1 MKDFHSDRTLYIQIF
16 MLVLFA
22 GLLAKAAQLQLF
34 DNSYKARANA
44 IAVDKITQYPSRG
57 LIYDRNMKVLVNN
70 NPMYDLMVTYNQ
82 VDSEMDT
89 ALFCQLLNISN
100 EKFNKN
106 LNPNFKSNKYS
117 KFKPF
122 VFLKKISAETY
133 ARFQEHLYDF
143 PGFFVQIRNVRGY
156 PHKNAPHVLG
166 YISEVNKSQ
175 IEKSDGV
182 YEMRDYIGASGLEL
196 SYEKELRGEKGQKW
210 LLKDNLGRVV
220 GAYKNGSLDTAAISG
235 KDLIT
240 SIDLDLQT
248 YAEQLMQNKRGSV
261 VAIEPKTGEIL
272 AILSSPGYDPNLL
285 VINRNRGAALQD
297 LLGDTLNR
305 PFFDRTVMAKYP
317 PGSIFKTL
325 VGLVGMQEGTWYS
338 NKSYPCNGA
347 YHYNNISVGCR
358 NHPRIRNIEMGL
370 QYSCNSYFIAC
381 LRSVID
387 KESFYKPK
395 VGLDLF
401 VDYMHKFGLGKEL
414 NTDLPYELTGNIPT
428 VSYYDFLYPKSKG
441 GWKSPTIMSIGIGQ
455 GEIEMTTLQIAN
467 LAAII
472 ANKGHYYIP
481 HLGKGFRYNT
491 AEIDEKYKQKKE
503 VGIDPIHFE
512 SVIDGMRRV
521 VSAGTATVAK
531 IPGIDL
537 CGKTGTSQ
545 NAGEDH
551 SVFFGFAPVE
561 DPKIAIAVYVE
572 NAKYSFAAPIASLIT
587 EKYLRGNIMDWRIP
601 LEERLTKASLLDT
614 P

>member
-1 MKDFHSDRTLYIQIF
+1 MKDFHTDRTLSIQIF

-22 GLLAKAAQLQLF
+22 GLLVKAAQLQLF

-57 LIYDRNMKVLVNN
+57 LIYDRNMKLLVNN

-82 VDSEMDT
+82 VDAEMDT
-89 ALFCQLLNISN
+89 TLFCDLLNISK
-100 EKFNKN
+100 EKYEKYLNKD
-106 LNPNFKSNKYS
+106 FRSAKYS
-117 KFKPF
+117 KSIPF
-122 VFLKKISAETY
+122 VFLKKISTETY
-133 ARFQEHLYDF
+133 AKFQEHLYEF

-156 PHKNAPHVLG
+156 PHTNAPHVLG

-175 IEKSDGV
+175 IEKSEGV
-182 YEMRDYIGASGLEL
+182 YELGDYIGASGLEL
-196 SYEKELRGEKGQKW
+196 SYEKELRGEKGRKY

-220 GAYKNGSLDTAAISG
+220 GAYKNGELDTAAVSG

-240 SIDLDLQT
+240 SIDLELQT

-285 VINRNRGAALQD
+285 VINRNRGAALED

-325 VGLVGMQEGTWYS
+325 VGLVGMQEGTWS
-338 NKSYPCNGA
+338 ANKPVTCNGA
-347 YHYNNISVGCR
+347 YYYNNISVGCR
-358 NHPRIRNIEMGL
+358 DHPRARNIAVGL
-370 QYSCNSYFIAC
+370 QYSCNSYFIQC
-381 LRSVID
+381 LRSIID

-395 VGLDLF
+395 VGLDIF
-401 VDYMHKFGLGKEL
+401 VDYMYKFGLGKKL
-414 NTDLPYELTGNIPT
+414 NTDLPYELTGNIPN
-428 VSYYDFLYPKSKG
+428 VSYYDFLYPKSRG

-472 ANKGHYYIP
+472 ANKGYYYTP
-481 HLGKGFRYNT
+481 HLGKGFRYN
-491 AEIDEKYKQKKE
+491 AADIDQKYREKKE
-503 VGIDPIHFE
+503 VGIESVHFE
-512 SVIDGMRRV
+512 SIIDGMRRV
-521 VSAGTATVAK
+521 VEAGTARVAK

-551 SVFFGFAPVE
+551 SVFFGFAPAE

-587 EKYLRGNIMDWRIP
+587 EKYLKGNIADWRIA
-601 LEERLTKASLLDT
+601 LEERLTNANLLDT

>member
-1 MKDFHSDRTLYIQIF
+1 

-22 GLLAKAAQLQLF
+22 GLLVKAAQLQLF

-57 LIYDRNMKVLVNN
+57 LIYDRNMKLLVNN

-82 VDSEMDT
+82 VNSEMDT
-89 ALFCQLLNISN
+89 TLFCELLNISK
-100 EKFNKN
+100 EKFIKN
-106 LNPNFKSNKYS
+106 LNKDFRGVKFSKSI
-117 KFKPF
+117 PF
-122 VFLKKISAETY
+122 VFLKKISTETY
-133 ARFQEHLYDF
+133 ARFQEHLYEF

-156 PHKNAPHVLG
+156 PHENAPHVLG

-175 IEKSDGV
+175 IEKSEGG
-182 YEMRDYIGASGLEL
+182 YELGDYIGASGLEL
-196 SYEKELRGEKGQKW
+196 SYEKELRGKKGRKYS
-210 LLKDNLGRVV
+210 LKDNLGRVV
-220 GAYKNGSLDTAAISG
+220 GAYKNGAIDTAAISG

-240 SIDLDLQT
+240 SIDLDLQQ

-261 VAIEPKTGEIL
+261 VAIEPQTGEIL

-325 VGLVGMQEGTWYS
+325 VGLVGMQEGTWRA
-338 NKSYPCNGA
+338 NKSVSCDGA

-358 NHPRIRNIEMGL
+358 NHPRARNIGIGL
-370 QYSCNSYFIAC
+370 QYSCNSYFIQC
-381 LRSVID
+381 LRSIID
-387 KESFYKPK
+387 KESFYKPD
-395 VGLDLF
+395 VGLDIF
-401 VDYMHKFGLGKEL
+401 VDYLYKFGLGKKL
-414 NTDLPYELTGNIPT
+414 NTDLPYELTGNIPN

-472 ANKGHYYIP
+472 ANKGYYYTP

-491 AEIDEKYKQKKE
+491 AEIDPKYKIKNE
-503 VGIDPIHFE
+503 VGVDEVYFE

-521 VSAGTATVAK
+521 VDAGTARVAK

-551 SVFFGFAPVE
+551 SVFFGFAPAE
-561 DPKIAIAVYVE
+561 NPKIAIAVYVE

-587 EKYLRGNIMDWRIP
+587 EKYLRGNIVDWRIS
-601 LEERLTKASLLDT
+601 LEERLTNANLLDT